1 MILRICVWLVAGLA
15 GLGNICVIIGRALQ
29 KETNRVHSFY
39 IKHLAIAD
47 FLMSLYLFVIAGH
60 DAAYRGEY
68 IHHDASWRHSWKC
81 SLAGILCTLS
91 SEASIFMLMIITTD
105 RNCAAEN
112 FIEGRLEDGGPRGA
126 SNHIM
131 GLTDKNNNISC
142 DNLAGMMCSLCPNP
156 PDEHCGKLHFHP
168 LRAATEGCSYSSME
182 PKHGSRT
189 TLWGTLLHHPV

>member
-1 MILRICVWLVAGLA
+1 MGISPSAIFWIIWDFRICVQGAAGLA
-15 GLGNICVIIGRALQ
+15 GLENICVIIGRALQ

-81 SLAGILCTLS
+81 SLAGILSTLS

-105 RNCAAEN
+105 RSE
-112 FIEGRLEDGGPRGA
+112 
-126 SNHIM
+126 
-131 GLTDKNNNISC
+131 
-142 DNLAGMMCSLCPNP
+142 
-156 PDEHCGKLHFHP
+156 
-168 LRAATEGCSYSSME
+168 LRF
-182 PKHGSRT
+182 
-189 TLWGTLLHHPV
+189 